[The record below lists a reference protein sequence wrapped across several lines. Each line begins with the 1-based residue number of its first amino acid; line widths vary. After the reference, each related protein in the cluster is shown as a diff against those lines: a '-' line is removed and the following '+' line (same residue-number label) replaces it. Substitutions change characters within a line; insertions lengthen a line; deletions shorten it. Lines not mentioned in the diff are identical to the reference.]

1 MPAVK
6 AVLRVVGELKFLMKI
21 VISLSPQDLQM
32 FSQNRTFS
40 SSGTDRE
47 TILEPTQDLPKKKFR
62 KPISKSLARA
72 RQNTKGTNSTADTG
86 ALRSCVDGKRLDQS
100 PLSKPE
106 ESESTPHAVKQSRLG
121 VNGSGLVCSAHFFIY
136 LKGRATR

>member
-6 AVLRVVGELKFLMKI
+6 AVLRVVGELRFLMKI

-72 RQNTKGTNSTADTG
+72 RQNTKGTNSTADTC
-86 ALRSCVDGKRLDQS
+86 LKV
-100 PLSKPE
+100 
-106 ESESTPHAVKQSRLG
+106 
-121 VNGSGLVCSAHFFIY
+121 VC
-136 LKGRATR
+136 RW